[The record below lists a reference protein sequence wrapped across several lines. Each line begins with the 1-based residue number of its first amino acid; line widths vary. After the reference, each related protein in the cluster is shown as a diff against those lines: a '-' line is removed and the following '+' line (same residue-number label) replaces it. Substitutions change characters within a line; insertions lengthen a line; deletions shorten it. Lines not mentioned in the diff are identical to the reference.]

1 MIPVLVMERHP
12 IADKKASRTLGAAL
26 RRVGYSEAAVCR
38 LLGEDAYSMVRA
50 DGPIGD
56 RRVPRTRLATVVRAF
71 FLQLPVS
78 TRDAVHALG
87 RSAVEALEV
96 TGLAAVGD
104 DVVPRVRILPVGA
117 LLVASDDYPDDDED
131 PPDYVAAYTPTS
143 RVCDCLTPR
152 RSVERAL
159 DLGTGSGVQAMLAAR
174 HAGHVVATDIN
185 PRALAYTELN
195 AALNGFTNIECRRGS
210 LFEPVEG
217 ESFDLI
223 TSNAPFVVSPEHR
236 FAYRDAGL
244 PADELSERVV
254 LGAANHLVEGGFATL
269 LVSWIADDEDAPDE
283 RPFAWA
289 RTIDCD
295 SWILPVWG
303 SDALGH
309 AATWNEHLA
318 DDPATF
324 GDALDAWTHYL
335 ARLGV
340 RWVSEGAFL
349 LYRRPGRRHSARVD
363 LVDADALDDAGSQV
377 QRAFASRARL
387 SELRRTD
394 LLDAR
399 LAVAARMRLERE
411 LDPQRRETARVAGRM
426 HLEEGTKAGVEATTR
441 ALEIVASLD
450 GRELLGDVVQASAD
464 RLHLS
469 ESQTSRLRRE
479 TLDVSRELLELGAL
493 RFHNSGHTDDDAGN

>member
-1 MIPVLVMERHP
+1 
-12 IADKKASRTLGAAL
+12 
-26 RRVGYSEAAVCR
+26 
-38 LLGEDAYSMVRA
+38 
-50 DGPIGD
+50 
-56 RRVPRTRLATVVRAF
+56 VPRTRLATVVRAF

-152 RSVERAL
+152 RRVERAL

-223 TSNAPFVVSPEHR
+223 TSNAPYVVSPEHR

-254 LGAANHLVEGGFATL
+254 LGRPTTL
-269 LVSWIADDEDAPDE
+269 PKAVSQLCSSAGSPTM
-283 RPFAWA
+283 
-289 RTIDCD
+289 RTHRM
-295 SWILPVWG
+295 SG
-303 SDALGH
+303 RSLG
-309 AATWNEHLA
+309 
-318 DDPATF
+318 
-324 GDALDAWTHYL
+324 
-335 ARLGV
+335 
-340 RWVSEGAFL
+340 
-349 LYRRPGRRHSARVD
+349 PGRSTATVGSSQSGGRTRSAMPQPGTNTSPTIPKPSAMHSTP
-363 LVDADALDDAGSQV
+363 G
-377 QRAFASRARL
+377 
-387 SELRRTD
+387 RTTSHD
-394 LLDAR
+394 
-399 LAVAARMRLERE
+399 
-411 LDPQRRETARVAGRM
+411 
-426 HLEEGTKAGVEATTR
+426 
-441 ALEIVASLD
+441 S
-450 GRELLGDVVQASAD
+450 ASA
-464 RLHLS
+464 
-469 ESQTSRLRRE
+469 
-479 TLDVSRELLELGAL
+479 G
-493 RFHNSGHTDDDAGN
+493 